1 MKFYKGSEVGK
12 LLQGEI
18 MSRENR
24 KGEEFRV
31 DRVSACSG
39 KQREMGWNTSV
50 SGFIHHAE
58 ESQENSCDGSCVL
71 AC

>member
-1 MKFYKGSEVGK
+1 
-12 LLQGEI
+12 